1 MLGRVQPAWAR
12 LSAIARLLVLALL
25 IVSCGGSAPAPTA
38 VSASPAGTAS
48 AAPSRVALKVN
59 WTALTGANS
68 GLWTAYEAGYFRDE
82 ALDVELVNINSS
94 SRSIAALIA
103 KEVQIAAADVGNL
116 VDVVVGGGNVKA
128 INSVT
133 NRLIFSVMGQPGIAK
148 VADLKGKKIGITTPG
163 SSTHTAGLEAL
174 RLAGLK
180 ESDVT
185 FVSLTEVP
193 NILAALSAKQIDAGV
208 VSPPTN
214 TRARASGFTEVINLA
229 TDGPDF
235 PSVCFAA
242 TGEYIAANPD
252 VIKRF
257 VKAYSRGVVRFRGD
271 KTFGMNAINKY
282 LKLDDKAVLEDTWTQ
297 FSKYIEVPP
306 YVKGLDVVI
315 ASRGD
320 KAKAVTAAQIF
331 DDRFVKQLESEGYFK
346 DLK

>member
-1 MLGRVQPAWAR
+1 
-12 LSAIARLLVLALL
+12 
-25 IVSCGGSAPAPTA
+25 VSCGGTPPATSSATPAAGGP
-38 VSASPAGTAS
+38 SAQPA
-48 AAPSRVALKVN
+48 RVALKVN

-68 GLWTAYEAGYFRDE
+68 GLWTAFEAGYFADE

-94 SRSIAALIA
+94 SRSIAALVA
-103 KEVQIAAADVGNL
+103 KEVQIAAADVGNI

-128 INSVT
+128 IHSVT
-133 NRLIFSVMGQPGIAK
+133 NRLIFSVMGQPGIGK

-193 NILAALSAKQIDAGV
+193 NILAALTAKQIDAGV

-214 TRARASGFTEVINLA
+214 SRARAAGFTEVINLA

-235 PSVCFAA
+235 PSVCMAA

-252 VIKRF
+252 VVKRF
-257 VKAYSRGVVRFRGD
+257 VKAYSRGVVRFRSD
-271 KTFGMNAINKY
+271 KVFGMTAINKY

-306 YVKGLDVVI
+306 LVRGLDVVI

-320 KAKAVTAAQIF
+320 KAKAVTAQQIF
-331 DDRFVKQLESEGYFK
+331 DDRFVKQLETEGFFK